1 MVDAGIGRLLV
12 ASLHQGIADM
22 APARLPF
29 YENWLTPPG
38 LRDGKFGLAA
48 LHAVLS
54 FLRLE
59 GQNQYEQIMARAG
72 EYTADWGYAE
82 LSSFERNAVRRLP
95 PALRARVAL
104 YLIRRL
110 VKSTFRGSRASTRLR
125 KGSGTVQI
133 RGSIFCEVRA
143 TADWHMCVFYA
154 AAMEAVSPALRSGCG
169 GERQSMPGI
178 RRQWMHHDRHD
189 SRSAGRSRGRRG
201 CVTRLAALCAA
212 CAVLITATAAAAES
226 SEQTAAPETLVMP
239 FDNPGNTLTL
249 QWLGE
254 GSAALLSEFLERY
267 GGLAVPR
274 EERLAAFDRLQLPPA
289 AALSHAT
296 MIKVG
301 QIVGAT
307 EVVIGTYH
315 LVGEELTVKAR
326 VIRLD
331 TWHLAPEVVERGA
344 LTDVFRVYDAIAR
357 QLRGAKAAA
366 PAPAA
371 GTLLTSLN
379 AFEWYVKGMVVEP
392 AAAQRSYL
400 EQAAKAAPSDDR
412 VKLALWRVH
421 TEAGDHQSALGVAAS
436 VAPSSL
442 LSSSARYLMARSQI
456 ELRRYDEAFKT
467 LEALHRET
475 RLAEV
480 AECARGRAAATRWN
494 AADRTRGV
502 LLQPGD
508 ADRPGRRRLLL
519 QSGLRL
525 LARQGPAGRRLLAA
539 RSGPARSG

>member
-1 MVDAGIGRLLV
+1 
-12 ASLHQGIADM
+12 
-22 APARLPF
+22 
-29 YENWLTPPG
+29 
-38 LRDGKFGLAA
+38 
-48 LHAVLS
+48 
-54 FLRLE
+54 
-59 GQNQYEQIMARAG
+59 
-72 EYTADWGYAE
+72 
-82 LSSFERNAVRRLP
+82 
-95 PALRARVAL
+95 
-104 YLIRRL
+104 
-110 VKSTFRGSRASTRLR
+110 
-125 KGSGTVQI
+125 
-133 RGSIFCEVRA
+133 
-143 TADWHMCVFYA
+143 
-154 AAMEAVSPALRSGCG
+154 
-169 GERQSMPGI
+169 
-178 RRQWMHHDRHD
+178 
-189 SRSAGRSRGRRG
+189 
-201 CVTRLAALCAA
+201 VTRLAALCAA
-212 CAVLITATAAAAES
+212 CAVLFTATAAAAES
-226 SEQTAAPETLVMP
+226 TAQTAAPETLVMP
-239 FDNPGNTLTL
+239 FGNPGNTLTL

-254 GSAALLSEFLERY
+254 GSAELLSEFLERY

-307 EVVIGTYH
+307 EVVIGTYQ

-344 LTDVFRVYDAIAR
+344 LTDLFRVYDAIAR
-357 QLRGAKAAA
+357 QLRGAKAPA

-379 AFEWYVKGMVVEP
+379 GFEWYVKGMVAES

-400 EQAAKAAPSDDR
+400 EQAAKAAPADDR

-421 TEAGDHQSALGVAAS
+421 TEASDHQSALAVAAT

-456 ELRRYDEAFKT
+456 DLRRYDEAFKT

-480 AECARGRAAATRWN
+480 ANALGVVQLRRGGTPQNGRAVYYFTQATQTDPADADYFFNLGYAYSLDKDPPAAVYWLREAVRLDPADGEAHLVLAVALQQTGATAEAARERELAVRLSGSPAESAPGAPALRGLERLKDFLDRPKSRVNTMIASAGQRDQAALAAHHLEAGRRAFAREADREAEQELRRALYSSPYLAEAHMLLGRVHLRSGRAA
-494 AADRTRGV
+494 
-502 LLQPGD
+502 D
-508 ADRPGRRRLLL
+508 AIQAFRIALWSEETAEGHVRL
-519 QSGLRL
+519 
-525 LARQGPAGRRLLAA
+525 AEAYLAA
-539 RSGPARSG
+539 QNIAAARDEVARALVLDPKSVDAHALRAKIGQ